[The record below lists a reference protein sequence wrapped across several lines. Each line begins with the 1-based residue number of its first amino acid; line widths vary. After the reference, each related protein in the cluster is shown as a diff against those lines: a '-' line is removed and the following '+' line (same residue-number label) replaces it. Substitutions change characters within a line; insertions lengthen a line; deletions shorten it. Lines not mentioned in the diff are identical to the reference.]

1 MPSPKDTKGPIVR
14 SGPTRGENRS
24 RNNDGQWR
32 KKREDSGKS
41 REKKKSSGCFITTAA
56 CHFRG
61 LPDDCYELQQLRSFR
76 DNHLMQTPGG
86 NALVDR
92 YYSEAPD
99 IASRLTQ
106 PEDLKYAWSAIACC
120 VRFIEEEEYELAVQ
134 KYREM
139 FEKLSDRV
147 VISNA

>member
-1 MPSPKDTKGPIVR
+1 
-14 SGPTRGENRS
+14 
-24 RNNDGQWR
+24 
-32 KKREDSGKS
+32 
-41 REKKKSSGCFITTAA
+41 
-56 CHFRG
+56 
-61 LPDDCYELQQLRSFR
+61 
-76 DNHLMQTPGG
+76 MQTPGG